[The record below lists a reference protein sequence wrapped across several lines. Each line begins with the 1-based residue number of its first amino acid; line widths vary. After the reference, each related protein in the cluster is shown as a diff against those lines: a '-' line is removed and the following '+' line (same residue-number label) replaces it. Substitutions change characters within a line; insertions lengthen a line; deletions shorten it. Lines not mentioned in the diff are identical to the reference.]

1 MGVVFWGRDVVRS
14 LALWAVELGM
24 FSGSGDTAPV
34 PLCHP
39 PPTPA
44 SGSEVTAIENRKMS
58 TWHQLIA
65 KMQRKIVLNI
75 KIIDIMLLGA

>member
-1 MGVVFWGRDVVRS
+1 MS
-14 LALWAVELGM
+14 
-24 FSGSGDTAPV
+24 PV
-34 PLCHP
+34 SMCHP
-39 PPTPA
+39 PPT

-58 TWHQLIA
+58 TWQQLIA